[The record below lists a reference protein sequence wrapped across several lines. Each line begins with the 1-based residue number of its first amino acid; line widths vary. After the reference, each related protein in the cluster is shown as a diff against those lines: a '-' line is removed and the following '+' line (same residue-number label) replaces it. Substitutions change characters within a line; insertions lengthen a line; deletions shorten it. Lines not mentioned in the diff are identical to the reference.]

1 MSLFEKNIG
10 VIGLGQ
16 MGGGIAVNLARA
28 GYHVRGYDP
37 LPACVQRLVSAGGS
51 PAQSNNE
58 IAEQCD
64 IVLIVVEGKIAIH
77 LADEVL
83 LPSARPG
90 QIYIDHSTMPA
101 PETRRIA
108 GAFLAKG
115 IQYLDA
121 PTSGGWQGADAG
133 TLRIF
138 VGGDPETVEA
148 CWPLFEA
155 IGRKD
160 KIVYCGATGMGQV
173 AKVVQQL
180 TLRLPDM
187 ARMEVL
193 MFGMRAG
200 LDDETLLRALDI
212 TADSNDR
219 YALLYRAIRAG
230 TIDRIT
236 PLVSEWSYY
245 LAEAHQR
252 GFRMP
257 ILEGLL
263 AFVEG
268 AELRSIDSVNRPE
281 PSLWWEL
288 MNSQFHPESLLKG
301 LNQS

>member
-1 MSLFEKNIG
+1 MNLFDQEIG

-28 GYHVRGYDP
+28 GYRVRGYDP
-37 LPACVQRLVSAGGS
+37 APGRIQRLVDAGGS
-51 PAQSNNE
+51 AAQSNQE
-58 IAEQCD
+58 IGLACD
-64 IVLIVVEGKIAIH
+64 IVVIVVEGKIAIH

-83 LPSARPG
+83 LPAARPG
-90 QIYIDHSTMPA
+90 QIYIDHSTMPT
-101 PETRRIA
+101 PETRRI
-108 GAFLAKG
+108 GSAFQAKG
-115 IQYLDA
+115 VQYLDA
-121 PTSGGWQGADAG
+121 PISGGWQGADTG

-138 VGGDPETVEA
+138 VGGDQKTAET

-160 KIVYCGATGMGQV
+160 KIVYCGLTGMGQV

-219 YALLYRAIRAG
+219 YAVLFRAIRAG

-236 PLVSEWSYY
+236 PLVPEWPYY
-245 LAEAHQR
+245 LAEAHGQ
-252 GFRMP
+252 GFLMP
-257 ILEGLL
+257 MIEGLL
-263 AFVEG
+263 KFVEG
-268 AELRSIDSVNRPE
+268 AELRSVDSVNRPE
-281 PSLWWEL
+281 PSLWWEM
-288 MNSQFHPESLLKG
+288 MNSKYQPKP
-301 LNQS
+301 